1 MTGVL
6 EGIRVLDFGRFIAGP
21 WCGALLADMGAE
33 VIRIEKVDGGEDR
46 GMYPLGEED
55 ITGAMFVQCNR
66 NKQCLTLNPKKSE
79 GRAIQDKLVT
89 SADIIIANMPPR
101 TLEQLGLD
109 YKTLK
114 SQQGRHYPGHRHGL
128 RHHGALCH

>member
-46 GMYPLGEED
+46 GMYPLGKED

-66 NKQCLTLNPKKSE
+66 NKQCLTLNPKNKN
-79 GRAIQDKLVT
+79 D
-89 SADIIIANMPPR
+89 
-101 TLEQLGLD
+101 
-109 YKTLK
+109 
-114 SQQGRHYPGHRHGL
+114 
-128 RHHGALCH
+128 